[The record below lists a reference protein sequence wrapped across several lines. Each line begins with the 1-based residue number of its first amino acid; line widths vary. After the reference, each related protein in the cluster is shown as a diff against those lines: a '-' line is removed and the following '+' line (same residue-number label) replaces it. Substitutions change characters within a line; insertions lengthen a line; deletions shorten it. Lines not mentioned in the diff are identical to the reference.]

1 MALNFFRVVDGETE
15 LAEEN
20 GLGYQMVH
28 GRMNLEK
35 LTEMILFCDGV
46 VLDTIVK
53 TLTMGVQ
60 LRTENWLK
68 RLSELEKEL
77 FRDVWA
83 DVTYKDGTRKRVKML
98 DVLSLYTNGG
108 TPPQIVDVSF
118 IGDTSNQGILPD
130 LVKYLIENN
139 Q

>member
-1 MALNFFRVVDGETE
+1 MTD
-15 LAEEN
+15 
-20 GLGYQMVH
+20 
-28 GRMNLEK
+28 
-35 LTEMILFCDGV
+35 I
-46 VLDTIVK
+46 I
-53 TLTMGVQ
+53 
-60 LRTENWLK
+60 K

-98 DVLSLYTNGG
+98 DVLSLYTTGG